1 MMDTYRTQ
9 NAYQLHAGAP
19 ILMTFPRQRLFW
31 SVSLGHFTIDT
42 FNGMGPVLLTF
53 LSGHVMSLTNTQIG
67 FAVSAYQLVAAFS
80 QPFFGYLTD
89 KTGGR
94 WLGAGG
100 LAWTVSL
107 LMTALLL
114 SMTGQYILLL
124 IPYVLAALG
133 SGAFHPVGTFHAAD
147 SDQKRATSNLS
158 IFFLMGQLGGG
169 LGPALVGALLDSTA
183 THNSVFT
190 RALGP
195 AFSGMLVEHGTVS
208 PLLAMSLIAIPAIL
222 FMAFAIPGMTAF
234 AHQQHQAANTSPA
247 GRAPVSRFALIMLV
261 VVVTLRSLAN
271 PGMVAFIPRLFAL
284 KGWTA
289 AEYGL
294 ITSTFWIAGGIAGV
308 IFGQIA
314 ERYGTTRIISATLML
329 GALPIFLLPLADGQL
344 AFALTLAAGA
354 LTSASHS
361 LIVAL
366 AQRIIPMGKGLASG
380 AALGFIFGTGAIGT
394 LVIGTMSDRLTL
406 GVAFQIVGVVTFIT
420 GLLAVALPSERAA
433 PHLRPDHEPVEAVAE
448 AIT

>member
-1 MMDTYRTQ
+1 
-9 NAYQLHAGAP
+9 
-19 ILMTFPRQRLFW
+19 MTFPRQRLFW
-31 SVSLGHFTIDT
+31 SVTLGHFTIDT

-67 FAVSAYQLVAAFS
+67 FAVSAYQLVAALS

-114 SMTGQYILLL
+114 STTGQYILLL

-133 SGAFHPVGTFHAAD
+133 SGAFHPVGTYHAAD
-147 SDQKRATSNLS
+147 SDKKRTTSNLS
-158 IFFLMGQLGGG
+158 IFFLMGQLGSG
-169 LGPALVGALLDSTA
+169 LGPALVGSLLDSTA

-190 RALGP
+190 RVLGP
-195 AFSGMLVEHGTVS
+195 TFSGRLIEHGTVS
-208 PLLAMSLIAIPAIL
+208 PVLAMSLIAVPAIL
-222 FMAFAIPGMTAF
+222 FMALAIPGMSAF
-234 AHQQHQAANTSPA
+234 AHQHQSKPDTAK
-247 GRAPVSRFALIMLV
+247 GRGSVSKFALIMLV
-261 VVVTLRSLAN
+261 IVITLRSLAN

-308 IFGQIA
+308 IAGQIA
-314 ERYGTTRIISATLML
+314 ERYGTTRVISITLVL
-329 GALPIFLLPLADGQL
+329 GAAPIFLLPHADGQI
-344 AFALTLAAGA
+344 AFVLSLAAGA

-366 AQRIIPMGKGLASG
+366 AQRIIPAGKGFASG
-380 AALGFIFGTGAIGT
+380 ATLGFIFGTGAIGT
-394 LVIGTMSDRLTL
+394 LIIGALSDRLTL
-406 GVAFQIVGVVTFIT
+406 SVAFQIVGVVTFFT
-420 GLLAVALPSERAA
+420 GLLATTLPSESKTRQQQ
-433 PHLRPDHEPVEAVAE
+433 PSVESVEAAAE
-448 AIT
+448 ATI